1 MDSLDF
7 FLPADEL
14 WIHMSNKQNPKPNQS
29 IATEKLPRMS
39 VRSIVEGLMEKNK
52 KKKEKDVLTASS
64 IAMHFY
70 PIMDAPEVL

>member
-14 WIHMSNKQNPKPNQS
+14 WIHMSHKQNPNPNHS

-39 VRSIVEGLMEKNK
+39 VRSIVEGRMEKK
-52 KKKEKDVLTASS
+52 KKKEMDAFTASS
-64 IAMHFY
+64 VAMHFY
-70 PIMDAPEVL
+70 PLMDAPEVL